1 MFHIWIKVWLKI
13 AWDLTNDWWM
23 GFFFCLYICLFF
35 FFFFF
40 FFFFNLFLVSTTE
53 DIALKYDPPP
63 PPIFFLHLF
72 PCTFFKEKKVYLF
85 IGLIL
90 RFLFFKGYTR
100 NPSSLSPRGYTS
112 ASTPQHSGY
121 GSNGGMSVNYGAVPM
136 SSLSVSGSPGFNSAS
151 PNSSPYACE
160 F

>member
-1 MFHIWIKVWLKI
+1 MIGE
-13 AWDLTNDWWM
+13 WD
-23 GFFFCLYICLFF
+23 
-35 FFFFF
+35 

-53 DIALKYDPPP
+53 DIALKYNPPP
-63 PPIFFLHLF
+63 PSYFFPPFISLYFFLR
-72 PCTFFKEKKVYLF
+72 KKVYLF

-121 GSNGGMSVNYGAVPM
+121 GSNGGMSVNYGVVPM